1 MELKL
6 LEENNTQLL
15 EISEDWDFRLDGDPS
30 ELIKE
35 MAKVMF
41 TQGGIG
47 LAAPQCGVKKRIFI
61 MGNPEELIACIN
73 PKIIA
78 LSEERITSQEGCL
91 SFPNLW
97 INVKR
102 PSTVKVSYQN
112 VLGEETE
119 AELDALHARVFLH
132 EFDHLMGI
140 TFDQRA
146 SILGLAMAKDRR
158 KKKQKK
164 FKSPA

>member
-6 LEENNTQLL
+6 LEENDTQLS

-41 TQGGIG
+41 MQGGIG

-73 PKIIA
+73 PKVVA
-78 LSEERITSQEGCL
+78 LSEERATSQEGCL

-97 INVKR
+97 LNVKR

-119 AELDALHARVFLH
+119 AELDGLHARVFLH
-132 EFDHLMGI
+132 EFDHLMGV

-146 SILGLAMAKDRR
+146 SVLGLAMAKDRR

-164 FKSPA
+164 IKSPA

>member
-6 LEENNTQLL
+6 LEENDTQLS

-41 TQGGIG
+41 MQGGIG

-73 PKIIA
+73 PKVVA
-78 LSEERITSQEGCL
+78 LSEERATSQEGCL

-97 INVKR
+97 LNVKR

-119 AELDALHARVFLH
+119 AELDGLHARVFLH

-146 SILGLAMAKDRR
+146 SVLGLAMAKDRR

-164 FKSPA
+164 IKSPA

>member
-6 LEENNTQLL
+6 LEENDTQLS

-41 TQGGIG
+41 MQGGIG

-73 PKIIA
+73 PKVVA
-78 LSEERITSQEGCL
+78 LSEERATSQEGCL

-97 INVKR
+97 LNVKR
-102 PSTVKVSYQN
+102 PATVKVSYQN

-119 AELDALHARVFLH
+119 AELDGLHARVFLH

-146 SILGLAMAKDRR
+146 SVLGLAMAKDRR

-164 FKSPA
+164 IKSPA